1 MLPTLI
7 TPTNSEE
14 ELIRCG
20 ESKQVMMEE
29 RAGAKQSAKAD
40 KALMHAVDS
49 AFWKDHVLRALEY
62 SQIEI
67 FAKYGIIYLNG
78 HIVSAISQS
87 RIKSAI
93 QTVPDILGIR
103 NNLVLDDKLVLDVA
117 SSLENLEHTYN
128 CKFFTGASHGV
139 ISLNGV
145 VCDETAKLLAEKCVA
160 SHPHVRAVINNV
172 QVAGTMSAPQEQ
184 PFLQPAIGEPI
195 YFSDGVSGVVKQV
208 IIDPNNRCVIQLVLQ
223 GRLSNQ
229 KQNSAA
235 QKNNQSQIAEK
246 TVVIPVH
253 LIRYLTT
260 SSGFL
265 TVKSTDTTQ
274 YQDFNPLYFAVPPM
288 DWTPPYPY
296 CPEDVLFHIDIGE
309 IENQIMV
316 DPDILQLNIS
326 AQPTSPQKVA
336 IPVDILASWEDDG
349 GQILQTAETVS

>member
-7 TPTNSEE
+7 TQTNSEE
-14 ELIRCG
+14 GLIRCR
-20 ESKQVMMEE
+20 ESKQGVMEE
-29 RAGAKQSAKAD
+29 SAGSQQSTKTD
-40 KALMHAVDS
+40 EALVHAVAS
-49 AFWKDHVLRALEY
+49 ALWKDHVLRTLEY

-67 FAKYGIIYLNG
+67 FARNGIVYLSG

-103 NNLVLDDKLVLDVA
+103 NNLVLDDKLVLDIA
-117 SSLENLEHTYN
+117 SSLGNLEHTYH

-145 VCDETAKLLAEKCVA
+145 VRDETVKLLAEQCVA
-160 SHPHVRAVINNV
+160 SHPHVRGVINNV
-172 QVAGTMSAPQEQ
+172 QVTGIVSVPQEQ
-184 PFLQPAIGEPI
+184 LFLQPVIGEPV
-195 YFSDGVSGVVKQV
+195 YFLDGVFGTVKQV
-208 IIDPNNRCVIQLVLQ
+208 IIDRINRRVVQFVLQ
-223 GRLSNQ
+223 GRLSSQ

-235 QKNNQSQIAEK
+235 QKNNQSQIPEK
-246 TVVIPVH
+246 VVVIPIQ

-265 TVKSTDTTQ
+265 TIKSTDITQ

-326 AQPTSPQKVA
+326 AQPTSLQKTA

-349 GQILQTAETVS
+349 GQIIQTAEATH